1 VYINSLVAEEMY
13 AVFGDY
19 QEELSYATKSEQID
33 LLQKVLAATDADAD
47 EEQITGVDWSTK
59 KQKVQYTNYLLFI
72 IC

>member
-1 VYINSLVAEEMY
+1 MYINSLVAEEMY

-59 KQKVQYTNYLLFI
+59 KQKVQHMNYLLFI